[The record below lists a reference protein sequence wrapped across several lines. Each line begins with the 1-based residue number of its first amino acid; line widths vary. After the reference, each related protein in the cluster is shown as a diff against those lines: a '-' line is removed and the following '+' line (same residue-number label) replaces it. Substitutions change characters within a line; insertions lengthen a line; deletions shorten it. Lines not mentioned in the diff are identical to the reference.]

1 MNQFEVWHYFQPI
14 GHSKSSAVRSGS
26 APHVKKWAF
35 ALIKDG
41 VVMRSNCV
49 SGFAT
54 REDAEAAARNALA
67 KVTL

>member
-1 MNQFEVWHYFQPI
+1 MNDFDVWSYFQPV

-26 APHVKKWAF
+26 APHIKRWAY
-35 ALIKDG
+35 AQIKDG

-54 REDAEAAARNALA
+54 QADAEAAARAALA
-67 KVTL
+67 KVEG